1 MDMKIKDKFI
11 ELNGKYFNKAE
22 LPITFYYSGTGQQA
36 EAVRP
41 GSVPRC
47 VIGALAEVRNGRS
60 FSFNADSIGC
70 FGGRRYLGFAERLSP
85 DFEYFL
91 SCGIPGRIEGERY
104 KKSPDL
110 VKEIMKNW
118 PKLRAPRPFV
128 VFKRWD
134 NLSKED
140 DPEVVIFFAQPD
152 VLAGLFTLANFDESQ
167 PEGVITPMGSGCS
180 SIVSYPYL
188 EKDSP
193 HPRAVIGMFDPSAR
207 PYVPRD
213 RLSFAVPMK
222 KFVTM
227 IGNMEESFLI
237 TDTWKKLQKRI
248 AASPTKP
255 TRKRAKSVRG

>member
-11 ELNGKYFNKAE
+11 KLSKKYFNNAE
-22 LPITFYYSGTGQQA
+22 LPITFYYSDTGEQA
-36 EAVRP
+36 ELVRP
-41 GSVPRC
+41 GSLARC
-47 VIGALAEVRNGRS
+47 LICALVEVRNGRS

-70 FGGRRYLGFAERLSP
+70 FGGRRYLGFVERLRP

-91 SCGIPGRIEGERY
+91 SCGIPGRMEGERY
-104 KKSPDL
+104 KKSPEL
-110 VKEIMKNW
+110 VREIMKSW
-118 PKLRAPRPFV
+118 PSFKAPSPFV

-140 DPEVVIFFAQPD
+140 DPEVVILFSQPD
-152 VLAGLFTLANFDESQ
+152 VLAGLFTLANFDDSQ

-193 HPRAVIGMFDPSAR
+193 HPRAIIGMFDPSAR
-207 PYVPRD
+207 PYVPKD
-213 RLSFAVPMK
+213 TLSFSVPMK
-222 KFVTM
+222 RFVTM

-237 TDTWKKLQKRI
+237 TDTWKRLQKRI
-248 AASPTKP
+248 MVSSMKPTKG
-255 TRKRAKSVRG
+255 RAEAARG